1 MLGPTSL
8 KADTVILYNAPEGT
22 LSRVYEVFT
31 PGSLIVLVLSKT
43 LYCRRYPVSGA
54 ANGVGRGGCR
64 RDHIIIFLDNSLAS
78 CQQFSYCCSECCQVI
93 YLELRIVCCFRQ
105 NFSVLQNTLPTH
117 QTHFM
122 LTKKGSP
129 AKIN

>member
-1 MLGPTSL
+1 MFTLGS
-8 KADTVILYNAPEGT
+8 
-22 LSRVYEVFT
+22 S
-31 PGSLIVLVLSKT
+31 IVLVLSKT

-54 ANGVGRGGCR
+54 ASGVGRGACR

-78 CQQFSYCCSECCQVI
+78 CQQFHIVAVNAVKLYNYS
-93 YLELRIVCCFRQ
+93 LELCCFRQ
-105 NFSVLQNTLPTH
+105 NFSVLHNTLPTH